1 MSEQN
6 NQNTNPQQQITQPA
20 DNGKSDGEKMFTQE
34 DVNKIVSERLARD
47 RESRAAQ
54 QQNDERETALKARE
68 AKLDCREFVKEQ
80 GYPEDLLDLLDTSD
94 SESFKKTAEK
104 LAAVFRYKLPRFVNP
119 PRFAA
124 NSGSHPQE
132 IQDPI
137 RDAFKA

>member
-6 NQNTNPQQQITQPA
+6 NQNTNPQQITQPA
-20 DNGKSDGEKMFTQE
+20 DNGNSGGEKMFTQE

-68 AKLDCREFVKEQ
+68 ETLDCREFVKEQ
-80 GYPEDLLDLLDTSD
+80 GYPEDLLDLLDTSN
-94 SESFKKTAEK
+94 SESFKKTVEK
-104 LAAVFRYKLPRFVNP
+104 LADVFGYKLPRFVYP
-119 PRFAA
+119 PKFAA
-124 NSGSHPQE
+124 TGGSRPQE
-132 IQDPI
+132 VNDPI

>member
-1 MSEQN
+1 MSEETKN
-6 NQNTNPQQQITQPA
+6 SNPQQQITQPA
-20 DNGKSDGEKMFTQE
+20 DNGNSGGEKMFTQE

-104 LAAVFRYKLPRFVNP
+104 LAAVFGYKLPRFVNP

-132 IQDPI
+132 IHDPI